1 MSRHTSLF
9 SFLESVSIQLSPPR
23 SPSFHPHSFVSE
35 IRSVL
40 GGCSRFRRCCYLI
53 SVLSSHRFCG
63 SWAPGLSRSHLD
75 SAVELSCAE
84 SKLSRPRRAS
94 LFGYCA
100 MVRTP
105 LRLPTTDVATPPTF
119 EPRQPPLVSWHF
131 FLLVLQSSV
140 PISADHCLLQKAP
153 ECSVLPAPSSFA
165 RYRSPSLLIFF
176 CGSLSPRFLRPG
188 RNPKKLP
195 TSRLFGNRYGSS
207 IVRTYVSAIW
217 LPTPF

>member
-1 MSRHTSLF
+1 MGDKPGLQGPSPAMRRPVDVNSHFRFLLFVSLF
-9 SFLESVSIQLSPPR
+9 RFSQAASVAILPSALFCERFSLGASWVFSFQ
-23 SPSFHPHSFVSE
+23 
-35 IRSVL
+35 
-40 GGCSRFRRCCYLI
+40 RCCYLI
-53 SVLSSHRFCG
+53 IDLCSHRFCG

-75 SAVELSCAE
+75 SAVELGCAE

-140 PISADHCLLQKAP
+140 PISADHGLLQKAP

-165 RYRSPSLLIFF
+165 DTGLLL
-176 CGSLSPRFLRPG
+176 C
-188 RNPKKLP
+188 
-195 TSRLFGNRYGSS
+195 
-207 IVRTYVSAIW
+207 
-217 LPTPF
+217 

>member
-1 MSRHTSLF
+1 MRRPAMSRHTSLF
-9 SFLESVSIQLSPPR
+9 SLRDSVPIQLSPPR
-23 SPSFHPHSFVSE
+23 SPSFHPHAFVSE

-63 SWAPGLSRSHLD
+63 SRAPGLSRSHLD

-119 EPRQPPLVSWHF
+119 GVHSEEIVANEARKIVKALVDDIVGSREMVTDNKLA
-131 FLLVLQSSV
+131 FLE
-140 PISADHCLLQKAP
+140 K
-153 ECSVLPAPSSFA
+153 
-165 RYRSPSLLIFF
+165 
-176 CGSLSPRFLRPG
+176 
-188 RNPKKLP
+188 
-195 TSRLFGNRYGSS
+195 RLED
-207 IVRTYVSAIW
+207 TAE
-217 LPTPF
+217 